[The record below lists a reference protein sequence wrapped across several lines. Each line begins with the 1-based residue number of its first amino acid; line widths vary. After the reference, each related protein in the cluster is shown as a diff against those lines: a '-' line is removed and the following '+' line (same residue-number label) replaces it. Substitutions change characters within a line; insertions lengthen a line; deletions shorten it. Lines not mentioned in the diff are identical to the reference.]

1 MARRPVKGGIAF
13 RLMPDTRGFDRIV
26 ELPDDGLRQ
35 KEVYARFGL
44 VAYQAQVFD
53 HALVNL
59 LTVAGTIGQKLTTAD
74 VDRFMADLFQKTAGA
89 LVNEVSRD
97 LHLDV
102 ADLETCRKAVV
113 ERNRLIHR
121 FFREHA
127 ENFMTSSGQQRM
139 LDDLGDIAD
148 VIAQADKACHHMMM
162 TIGEPHG
169 FTAEVVSEHLEAM
182 ERIESSDK

>member
-1 MARRPVKGGIAF
+1 
-13 RLMPDTRGFDRIV
+13 
-26 ELPDDGLRQ
+26 
-35 KEVYARFGL
+35 
-44 VAYQAQVFD
+44 
-53 HALVNL
+53 
-59 LTVAGTIGQKLTTAD
+59 
-74 VDRFMADLFQKTAGA
+74 MADQFQKTAGA

-182 ERIESSDK
+182 MERIESSDK